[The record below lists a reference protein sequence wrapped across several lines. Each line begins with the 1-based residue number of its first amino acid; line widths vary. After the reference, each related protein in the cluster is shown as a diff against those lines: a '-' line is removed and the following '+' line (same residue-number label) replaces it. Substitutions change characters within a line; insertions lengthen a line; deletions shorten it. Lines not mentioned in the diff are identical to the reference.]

1 MDNRN
6 QNNQNGQQNPHQ
18 QGGQRGQFG
27 QRRPRQFAPQTPS
40 EFDEQVVQVN
50 RVSKKTKGGNK
61 IGFSALTVVG
71 DKKGRVGVG
80 LGKAPDVSNAIRK
93 GISHAKKHMITVPLV
108 EGTIPFRID
117 VKIGAARIML
127 KPAPRG
133 SGIIAGGAVRS
144 VVSAAG
150 IENISSKM
158 LGTEN
163 KISNIYATLEALRK
177 VSEQAEKTKQ
187 RKLLLK
193 EGK

>member
-6 QNNQNGQQNPHQ
+6 NNNSNNNQRFGQHGNQ
-18 QGGQRGQFG
+18 
-27 QRRPRQFAPQTPS
+27 QRRPRTFERAPS
-40 EFDEQVVQVN
+40 EFDEQVVQIN

-71 DKKGRVGVG
+71 DKKGKVGVG

-93 GISHAKKHMITVPLV
+93 GMSQAKKHMIKVPLV
-108 EGTIPFRID
+108 NGTIPFRID
-117 VKIGAARIML
+117 IKMGAAKIML
-127 KPAPRG
+127 KPAPPG

-163 KISNIYATLEALRK
+163 KISNIYATLEALKR
-177 VSEQAEKTKQ
+177 VSEQVDKTTE
-187 RKLLLK
+187 RKAK
-193 EGK
+193 A